1 MASKVSGLFLFI
13 SITLICQIKSLKA
26 SPCYPTDPTGNNP
39 QNPCLQYPPP
49 GIRSDSFVQGHA
61 RPIRELPSIRNPAG
75 SIIAGPSGY
84 WTGSQTKNNLRVVRT
99 NKGKVFT
106 FNSN

>member
-1 MASKVSGLFLFI
+1 M
-13 SITLICQIKSLKA
+13 A

-61 RPIRELPSIRNPAG
+61 RPVRELPSIRNTAGRILVGPA
-75 SIIAGPSGY
+75 GY
-84 WTGSQTKNNLRVVRT
+84 WTGSETKNNLRVVRT
-99 NKGKVFT
+99 NKGKIFT
-106 FNSN
+106 FNSD